1 MGPSSRFKVT
11 FFTVK
16 KRLRGRTIPDSAV
29 SEVLRRVLRLG
40 MKLNGAQNGDPTG
53 VNPITKVLKYDFGL
67 NEIMLVGL
75 ILDFKELKL
84 ALQRT
89 LAVYYDLLIT
99 KDAKTNSNLL
109 SR

>member
-1 MGPSSRFKVT
+1 MKGPSSSFKVT

-53 VNPITKVLKYDFGL
+53 VNPITKVLKY
-67 NEIMLVGL
+67 VP
-75 ILDFKELKL
+75 ELG
-84 ALQRT
+84 APW
-89 LAVYYDLLIT
+89 
-99 KDAKTNSNLL
+99 DARRNAERPS
-109 SR
+109 